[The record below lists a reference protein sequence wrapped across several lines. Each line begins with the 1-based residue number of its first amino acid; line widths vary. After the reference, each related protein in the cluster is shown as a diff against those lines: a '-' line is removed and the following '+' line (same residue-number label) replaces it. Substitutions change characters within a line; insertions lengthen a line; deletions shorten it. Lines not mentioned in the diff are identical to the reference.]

1 MESTRVLMRSG
12 YKAAGRLPHLHE
24 RGTSIHKMLLM
35 MVTVITA
42 VAMMMMMVTMMMM
55 WST

>member
-24 RGTSIHKMLLM
+24 RGTSIHKMLMM

-42 VAMMMMMVTMMMM
+42 VAMMMM

>member
-1 MESTRVLMRSG
+1 MDLM
-12 YKAAGRLPHLHE
+12 YYTAGRLPHLHE
-24 RGTSIHKMLLM
+24 HGSSIHTMLLM

-42 VAMMMMMVTMMMM
+42 VAMMMMMMTMMMM